1 MAELI
6 LLNLELGY
14 GFNLGENLWKDSRD
28 RSQIV
33 LDTLAMG
40 HVLDDALLAE
50 PGAPVRGN
58 AYILPTG
65 TKTGA
70 NWGTDTGAVT
80 DAVAIFTN
88 VPGQVDNSPWLYLT
102 PKEGWLVYE
111 RTSNEWREFTG
122 TNWVIAMG
130 GSVNKQTGTTY
141 EPVLSDANGVV
152 PINNA
157 THTFNVPD
165 NATVPFKIGTHLTV
179 PNQNA
184 AAITVTDD
192 TAVTWAT
199 GSQNLVTAGIAA
211 NAVAEIVKTATDE
224 WFVLRNEALPT

>member
-1 MAELI
+1 MPELI
-6 LLNLELGY
+6 APNLGLGY

-33 LDTLAMG
+33 LDTLAQG
-40 HVLDDALLAE
+40 HVQNDALLAE
-50 PGAPVRGN
+50 PGAVRGD

-80 DAVAIFTN
+80 DAVAVFTN
-88 VPGQVDNSPWLYLT
+88 VPGQADSSPWLYLT

-111 RTSNEWREFTG
+111 RTSNQYLEFTG
-122 TNWVIAMG
+122 GNWLVAMG
-130 GSVNKQTGTTY
+130 RSVNKQTGTTF
-141 EPVLSDANGVV
+141 EPTLADADGIV

-157 THTFNVPD
+157 THTFNLPD
-165 NATVPFKIGTHLTV
+165 NATVPFPLGTRLTI

-192 TAVTWAT
+192 AAVTYAT
-199 GSQNLVTAGIAA
+199 GSQNLAVAGIAA
-211 NAVAEIVKTATDE
+211 NAVAEIIKTDTDE